1 MKKVVA
7 LMLAAMMVLSLA
19 ACGSQDSGSSNA
31 ESKEPA
37 KQSYNYTW
45 SACSSSSGYYALN
58 VAVADVINKNVDN
71 VNVTVME
78 SGGGAANLK
87 NIFNGDAQFGQTSV
101 PDIYL
106 ASQALGAFEGTDPN
120 TEVRLLLSL
129 IPNIYYFV
137 VSEDSGINSI
147 SDLQG
152 KQFSPGATNSSTE
165 RLAYAVLSVL
175 GIEPDWYYASTSEAV
190 SAMKDRRIVGFM
202 KSGSSISLDSS
213 IADVQTSMKVK
224 VLSFTEEEVAKIKEA
239 YPYYSFDYVDASI
252 FGQEGKV
259 LAMSSYY
266 SYAVDKD
273 VPEDVVYNV
282 VKALVE
288 NKDYLASAYSAVGSF
303 DPVEITGTST
313 SGYMHAGLI
322 KYQKEKGYTI
332 KDDQIP
338 PEAK

>member
-7 LMLAAMMVLSLA
+7 YLLALLMVLSLA
-19 ACGSQDSGSSNA
+19 ACGGQGTNSSSA
-31 ESKEPA
+31 ETEAP

-58 VAVADVINKNVDN
+58 VAVSDVINKYVDN

-106 ASQALGAFEGTDPN
+106 ASKALGSFEGTEPN
-120 TEVRLLLSL
+120 TEIRILLSL

-137 VSEDSGINSI
+137 VSEESGINSI

-152 KQFSPGATNSSTE
+152 KSFSPGNTNSSTE

-190 SAMKDRRIVGFM
+190 SAMKDRRITGFM

-213 IADVQTSMKVK
+213 IADVQTSMKIK
-224 VLSFTEEEVAKIKEA
+224 VLSFTEEEVKKIQEA
-239 YPYYSFDYVDASI
+239 YPFYSFDYVDASI

-266 SYAVDKD
+266 SFAVDKD
-273 VPEDVVYNV
+273 VPEDVAYNI

-303 DPVEITGTST
+303 DPVEITATST

-322 KYQKEKGYTI
+322 KYLKEKGYTI